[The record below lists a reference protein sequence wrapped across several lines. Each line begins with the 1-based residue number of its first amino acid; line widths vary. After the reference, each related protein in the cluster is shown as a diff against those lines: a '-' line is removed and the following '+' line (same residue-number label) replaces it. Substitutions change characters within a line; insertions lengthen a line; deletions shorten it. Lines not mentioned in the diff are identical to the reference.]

1 MFEPLT
7 RRSRHQNC
15 MRLSSQ
21 PMMALLADMHAS
33 HAAFRAIF
41 TAAAISTSHQ
51 PASFSRDPR
60 VSQRPPCQSRTQ
72 AKPTCNPA
80 LVAFRDFQETT
91 TKKIQKKPSA
101 AAAKV
106 LSYACWRVCVCL
118 CAYVEAH
125 VNILCL
131 MFPWQARSRSGSRK
145 KPAAEK
151 PPGMVVEAGLGKITF
166 FYLRTC
172 NAEAPLAGPL
182 VACQC
187 TSKNCPSWAPRLH
200 AHLAHVAF
208 LAYVI
213 HCCPL

>member
-1 MFEPLT
+1 
-7 RRSRHQNC
+7 

-21 PMMALLADMHAS
+21 PILALLADMHAS

-41 TAAAISTSHQ
+41 ITAAISTSHQ
-51 PASFSRDPR
+51 PASFSLDPR

-106 LSYACWRVCVCL
+106 FSYACWRVCVCP
-118 CAYVEAH
+118 CARVEAH
-125 VNILCL
+125 VNTLCL

-145 KPAAEK
+145 KPAAAEK
-151 PPGMVVEAGLGKITF
+151 PPGMVVEAGLGKDYFSICA
-166 FYLRTC
+166 LAMRRRHWQVHWWPANAPPRT
-172 NAEAPLAGPL
+172 APAGPL
-182 VACQC
+182 ACM
-187 TSKNCPSWAPRLH
+187 P
-200 AHLAHVAF
+200 
-208 LAYVI
+208 I
-213 HCCPL
+213 